1 MKLNPAKES
10 KFDCLL
16 QAYSYVLYYILITVY
31 NVVYHVQFYEISLCG
46 WDATCPVIVSIYV
59 EWYKPVFEH
68 CYFYTMLYVCT
79 FV

>member
-1 MKLNPAKES
+1 MATRLCEVYSFICIDGMKLNPAKES

-46 WDATCPVIVSIYV
+46 
-59 EWYKPVFEH
+59 
-68 CYFYTMLYVCT
+68 
-79 FV
+79 